1 MIFPEFLMY
10 WVGTS
15 VGRQKKMTP
24 LPLEAVQVVQIN
36 EPFKAN
42 RADPSDLQR
51 LGAADVHEGIAEIP
65 LEVRELARLSAA
77 TEDCTGLFFGCIEAK
92 FCK

>member
-1 MIFPEFLMY
+1 MIFAELLMY
-10 WVGTS
+10 WLGTAVGK
-15 VGRQKKMTP
+15 QQKMTTLPSKP
-24 LPLEAVQVVQIN
+24 LPKSTSLS
-36 EPFKAN
+36 KAN